1 MSGPDEGRLMK
12 LTLLLVLLLPA
23 FALTQEV
30 RTRVIDVGPGHA
42 SITKMP
48 GPYYM
53 VFDAGL
59 VTRSDHIVAQMREIM
74 GTDRVIDLLVISHT
88 DSDHLGG
95 Y

>member
-1 MSGPDEGRLMK
+1 MRIVALS
-12 LTLLLVLLLPA
+12 LLLLAALPLA
-23 FALTQEV
+23 QEV

-48 GPYYM
+48 GPHYM

-59 VTRSDHIVAQMREIM
+59 VSRSDHIVAQMKELM

-88 DSDHLGG
+88 DSDHLRCDSGHI
-95 Y
+95 